1 MAFASI
7 FVPEFI
13 VQAVMRAEP
22 GLRERAVAIVD
33 GNPPLCRVVAAN
45 EKAQHAGIECGMS
58 KLNAAQFA
66 GVEIRARSVAQEK
79 STHAALLDIGWSV
92 SPRIEDS
99 APDAIVLDIAGLAFL
114 FPSEEE
120 IAARLMEL
128 SRECGWTAQ
137 VATAANVD
145 TAWIAARGFHGIT
158 VIPAGKEAE
167 ILGRLPV
174 GALALPLEISETLHR
189 WGIHTCAALAA
200 LPMEELSE
208 RLGQEGIRLH
218 ALARGARSRSMAIAQ
233 AENKFE
239 EEMELDDG
247 VEDLEPLSFLLGR
260 LLDQLCARL
269 KARALAAASIQVRF
283 ELAATFEGGPVA
295 AVGQKNPRGTYQKDL
310 QLPVPVSDSKMLLK
324 LLRLRLQGDSPG
336 APIVGI
342 VVAAEA
348 ARPRAA
354 QGGLFLPTFPDPEKL
369 ELTIAR
375 ITHVVGEA
383 NVGSPALLDTHRP
396 GEFQMRRFVAR
407 PEVSG
412 NSIAAAASG
421 NSNHTATASFRI
433 FRPAVPAKLEW
444 RDRRPARLIF
454 LGKRGEVLAA
464 GGPWRTSGDW
474 WREDPWDQDEWD
486 LEVRFPLSA
495 AKNSNPKAGSTGSQ
509 RAAEE
514 RGRYRVYY
522 DALRKSWFVRGIY
535 D

>member
-1 MAFASI
+1 
-7 FVPEFI
+7 
-13 VQAVMRAEP
+13 AE
-22 GLRERAVAIVD
+22 
-33 GNPPLCRVVAAN
+33 
-45 EKAQHAGIECGMS
+45 
-58 KLNAAQFA
+58 
-66 GVEIRARSVAQEK
+66 
-79 STHAALLDIGWSV
+79 
-92 SPRIEDS
+92 
-99 APDAIVLDIAGLAFL
+99 
-114 FPSEEE
+114 
-120 IAARLMEL
+120 
-128 SRECGWTAQ
+128 
-137 VATAANVD
+137 
-145 TAWIAARGFHGIT
+145 
-158 VIPAGKEAE
+158 
-167 ILGRLPV
+167 
-174 GALALPLEISETLHR
+174 
-189 WGIHTCAALAA
+189 

-218 ALARGARSRSMAIAQ
+218 TLARGARSRSMAIAQ

-269 KARALAAASIQVRF
+269 RARALAAASIQVRF
-283 ELAATFEGGPVA
+283 ELEATFEGGPVA
-295 AVGQKNPRGTYQKDL
+295 AVGQKNPRGTYQRDL

-342 VVAAEA
+342 VIAAEA
-348 ARPRAA
+348 ARPRAV

-383 NVGSPALLDTHRP
+383 NVGTPALLDTHRP

-412 NSIAAAASG
+412 NSIAGDASG
-421 NSNHTATASFRI
+421 NSTDTATASFRI
-433 FRPAVPAKLEW
+433 FRPALPAQLELC
-444 RDRRPARLIF
+444 DRRPARLIF
-454 LGKRGEVLAA
+454 QGKRGEVLAA
-464 GGPWRTSGDW
+464 AGPWRTSGDW

-486 LEVRFPLSA
+486 LEVRFPSSA
-495 AKNSNPKAGSTGSQ
+495 AKNSKAGSTGS
-509 RAAEE
+509 RGAAEE
-514 RGRYRVYY
+514 RGRYRIYY

>member
-7 FVPEFI
+7 FVPDFI
-13 VQAVMRAEP
+13 VQAVVRAEP
-22 GLRERAVAIVD
+22 GLREQAVAIVD
-33 GNPPLCRVVAAN
+33 GNPPLCRVAAAN
-45 EKAQHAGIECGMS
+45 EKAQRAGIECGMN
-58 KLNAAQFA
+58 KLNAGQFS
-66 GVEIRARSVAQEK
+66 GVEIRTRSLAQEK

-99 APDAIVLDIAGLAFL
+99 APDAIVLDIAGLTFL
-114 FPSEEE
+114 FPTEEE

-145 TAWIAARGFHGIT
+145 TAWIAARGFRGIT

-167 ILGRLPV
+167 MLGRLPV
-174 GALALPLEISETLHR
+174 GALFLSPEISETLHR

-218 ALARGARSRSMAIAQ
+218 TLACGARSRSMAIAQ
-233 AENKFE
+233 AENHFE
-239 EEMELDDG
+239 EEMQLDDG

-283 ELAATFEGGPVA
+283 ELEATFEGGPVA
-295 AVGQKNPRGTYQKDL
+295 GVGQKNPRGTYQRDL

-354 QGGLFLPTFPDPEKL
+354 QGGLFLPIFPDPEKL

-375 ITHVVGEA
+375 ITHVVGEE
-383 NVGSPALLDTHRP
+383 NVGTPALLDTHRP
-396 GEFQMRRFVAR
+396 GEFQMRRFVVR
-407 PEVSG
+407 PEISG
-412 NSIAAAASG
+412 HSIAGAASG
-421 NSNHTATASFRI
+421 NSAGTATSSFRL
-433 FRPAVPAKLEW
+433 FRPALPAQLEL

-454 LGKRGEVLAA
+454 QGKRGEVLAA
-464 GGPWRTSGDW
+464 AGPWRTSGDW
-474 WREDPWDQDEWD
+474 WREDPWDHDEWD
-486 LEVRFPLSA
+486 LEVRFPSSA
-495 AKNSNPKAGSTGSQ
+495 AKNSKAGSTGSG

-514 RGRYRVYY
+514 RGRYRIYY
-522 DALRKSWFVRGIY
+522 DALCKSWFVRGIY

>member
-13 VQAVMRAEP
+13 VQAVVRAEP
-22 GLRERAVAIVD
+22 GLREKPVAIVD
-33 GNPPLCRVVAAN
+33 GNPPLCRVVAVN
-45 EKAQHAGIECGMS
+45 EKAQRAGIECGMS
-58 KLNAAQFA
+58 KLNAGQFT
-66 GVEIRARSVAQEK
+66 GVEIRARSAAQEK

-99 APDAIVLDIAGLAFL
+99 APDAIVLDISGLTFL
-114 FPSEEE
+114 FPSEAE

-145 TAWIAARGFHGIT
+145 TAWIAARGFRGIT
-158 VIPAGKEAE
+158 VIPAEQEAE
-167 ILGRLPV
+167 MLGRLPV
-174 GALALPLEISETLHR
+174 AALSLPLEISETLHR

-208 RLGQEGIRLH
+208 RLGQEGVRLH
-218 ALARGARSRSMAIAQ
+218 TLARGARSRSMAIAA
-233 AENKFE
+233 AENTFE

-269 KARALAAASIQVRF
+269 RARALAAASIRVRF
-283 ELAATFEGGPVA
+283 ELEATFEGGPVA
-295 AVGQKNPRGTYQKDL
+295 AVGQKNPRGAYHRDL
-310 QLPVPVSDSKMLLK
+310 QLPVPSSDSKMLLK
-324 LLRLRLQGDSPG
+324 LLRLRLQGDTPG

-348 ARPRAA
+348 ARPRAM
-354 QGGLFLPTFPDPEKL
+354 QGGLFLPSFPDPEKL

-375 ITHVVGEA
+375 IAHVVGES
-383 NVGSPALLDTHRP
+383 NVGTPALLDTHRP

-407 PEVSG
+407 PDATEKSAVGSSTAAP
-412 NSIAAAASG
+412 NHLPVAAA
-421 NSNHTATASFRI
+421 ASFRI
-433 FRPAVPAKLEW
+433 FRPALPVQLEL

-454 LGKRGEVLAA
+454 QGKRGEVL
-464 GGPWRTSGDW
+464 GVSGPWRTSGDW

-486 LEVRFPLSA
+486 LEVRFPA
-495 AKNSNPKAGSTGSQ
+495 AIKREKARVDFAEKTG
-509 RAAEE
+509 EC
-514 RGRYRVYY
+514 GRYRIYY
-522 DALRKSWFVRGIY
+522 DAVRKSWFVRGIY